1 MKFFYTTALTR
12 SIAIKV
18 LIALMLS
25 ITLTFLTSSTASAA
39 GFASENETTLTAK
52 TPYDKSYVKIEWHTS
67 EGENVGV
74 PLPFEDFLL
83 VPTLNKVNKLSEKDG
98 KLEASAELDEKVSVD
113 CRGTLDDGILI
124 QPTRTSLYLI
134 DVEEMNV
141 LGKKEFG
148 EIVTDVACADGLIYF
163 GFKDGDGFK
172 LCCADIS
179 NDLKTVWEYS
189 SEKPV
194 TSPARI
200 GEKIVFGAGEKL
212 VVRTESGISENEIGA
227 EITHVFAGK
236 YAVFMCCANGELRK
250 LRLDE
255 DGKAEEDS
263 LGVCEIGG
271 TLTAPV
277 GVDNHIYVGS
287 DEGFFVI
294 DGLNMDITKKFSEL
308 KNASAPVLTVGNGV
322 RAYTAAPHSDAN
334 GDRWYLYSVLD
345 MDEAVTLSEIA
356 KIIDFTDG
364 KTAVSQSG
372 RMFFR
377 DAKGQVWAIS
387 EYKPSVIVG
396 IIKVVLTFAILIM
409 LILILRAWVKNRQA
423 KKPQL

>member
-1 MKFFYTTALTR
+1 MSIALTLALTAG
-12 SIAIKV
+12 IAN
-18 LIALMLS
+18 
-25 ITLTFLTSSTASAA
+25 AA
-39 GFASENETTLTAK
+39 GFAAESETVHTAK
-52 TPYDKSYVKIEWHTS
+52 TPYDKKYVKIDWHTA

-74 PLPFEDFLL
+74 PLPYEEFLL

-98 KLEASAELDEKVSVD
+98 KLAAAAELNEKVSVS
-113 CRGTLDDGILI
+113 CRGAVSDGTLI
-124 QPTRTSLYLI
+124 QPARTSLYLI
-134 DVEEMNV
+134 DVGEMNV
-141 LGKKEFG
+141 LHTRKFG
-148 EIVTDVACADGLIYF
+148 EIVTDVACEDGLAYF

-172 LCCADIS
+172 LCCVDVS
-179 NDLKTVWEYS
+179 KELETVWEYA

-200 GEKIVFGAGEKL
+200 GGNVVFGAGERL
-212 VVRTESGISENEIGA
+212 IVRTENGFAENEVGA

-236 YAVFMCCANGELRK
+236 YAVFMCCAGGELRK

-263 LGVCEIGG
+263 LGICEIGG
-271 TLTAPV
+271 KLTAPV
-277 GVDNHIYVGS
+277 GIDNHIYVGS

-294 DGLNMDITKKFSEL
+294 DGLNMDVTKKFTEL

-322 RAYTAAPHSDAN
+322 RAYTAAPHSDADGN
-334 GDRWYLYSVLD
+334 RWYLYSVLD
-345 MDEAVTLSEIA
+345 TDESQTASELA

-364 KTAVSQSG
+364 KTAVSNSG

-387 EYKPSVIVG
+387 ESKPSIILS
-396 IIKVVLTFAILIM
+396 IIKVILVLAILIM

-423 KKPQL
+423 KKPPEF